1 MKISPFVITFL
12 AMCAL
17 ISAKPIPEA
26 GAPAIEIIPIAVW
39 QGKTTRPWSMS
50 LLRDVRNSIPGN
62 RVAHAISAAPLARNE
77 SSRDAFRSY
86 FSEAVQAGDDI
97 LLHMA
102 PWKSLADKASVAFK
116 YSPTI
121 FGAPIVADDCASDCG
136 LDLSFSAFS
145 RGEVRSMISMS
156 QELLTAAGFGKP
168 EAVYFD
174 EGVTSASTRL
184 AGRSSGI
191 SQDWSGIEMT
201 QFKGALGRFPFFK
214 WNQEQIESLAINN
227 FKETQND
234 GLLLD
239 HVRFAVHAEIG
250 DMESTAGIIKAA
262 LAVAKSE
269 SRIVRL
275 PIVFN
280 VEDLIYTQGFVTES
294 VATAYKMA
302 QDDGV
307 PIAAWPTMNKSWSFD
322 KIRVRPS
329 TAAVVSFAPPVSVEA
344 EFLPEDETI
353 DLMSMEPAVQAH

>member
-1 MKISPFVITFL
+1 
-12 AMCAL
+12 
-17 ISAKPIPEA
+17 
-26 GAPAIEIIPIAVW
+26 
-39 QGKTTRPWSMS
+39 
-50 LLRDVRNSIPGN
+50 
-62 RVAHAISAAPLARNE
+62 
-77 SSRDAFRSY
+77 
-86 FSEAVQAGDDI
+86 
-97 LLHMA
+97 
-102 PWKSLADKASVAFK
+102 
-116 YSPTI
+116 
-121 FGAPIVADDCASDCG
+121 
-136 LDLSFSAFS
+136 
-145 RGEVRSMISMS
+145 
-156 QELLTAAGFGKP
+156 
-168 EAVYFD
+168 
-174 EGVTSASTRL
+174 
-184 AGRSSGI
+184 
-191 SQDWSGIEMT
+191 MT

-353 DLMSMEPAVQAH
+353 DLISMEPAVQAH